1 MSKIIQLDK
10 QKEDLEYWLSHVE
23 NAWSKI
29 PDDKSIVKKINHIA
43 FICDGNRRSAR
54 LKGLDENQGYSLG
67 IEVIK
72 GIAKAC
78 RQWGIKHTTF
88 WTFST
93 ENWLRSDSQV
103 SFLMQ
108 LAKKYLNDRGIV
120 DQLIEN
126 EVKFTHLGRKNRL
139 SYAIRKSL
147 INLEKQTASF
157 EKYFLNMALDYG
169 GIDELARAVQKILL
183 NISQNGPIDIENNPE
198 ILLSYLDTRG
208 QPFPDLVVRTGFNF
222 NEVPRTSGFMPLQ
235 TSYSGWLFL
244 ECFFPDLTPE
254 ILLDEIKAFTTYE
267 MRLGK

>member
-1 MSKIIQLDK
+1 MPKILQLNE
-10 QKEDLEYWLSHVE
+10 QKKDLEYWLNHVE
-23 NAWSKI
+23 DAWSEI
-29 PDDKSIVKKINHIA
+29 PDDKSIRQIKHIA

-54 LKGLDENQGYSLG
+54 LKGLDENHGYSLG

-78 RQWGIKHTTF
+78 RQWEIKHTTF

-93 ENWLRSDSQV
+93 ENWLRSNTQV

-108 LAKKYLNDRGIV
+108 LAKKYLNDKEIV

-126 EVKFTHLGRKNRL
+126 KVKFTHLGRKNKL
-139 SYAIRKSL
+139 AYSIRKSL
-147 INLEKQTASF
+147 TDLEKQTASF

-169 GIDELARAVQKILL
+169 GVDELARAVQKILKDA
-183 NISQNGPIDIENNPE
+183 SKKGMIDIENNPE
-198 ILLSYLDTRG
+198 LLFDYLDTGG
-208 QPFPDLVVRTGFNF
+208 QPFPDLVVRTGFNS

-254 ILLDEIKAFTTYE
+254 VLLEQIKEFATYE